1 MFAGETTPTGIT
13 PSNLPGACRVDEL
26 PSEQAAIEDARATIE
41 ETGAGDVELD
51 LIVYTSEPVTAQ
63 IAQLVQQQLAEIG
76 VTVRIEQL
84 DAATYNERVFSAQPG
99 DFDLSIGWF
108 AGYSDPSM
116 VTKWWNPEQAFFN
129 VGFTGVHED
138 LNALIAEG
146 ASETD
151 PDARAEVLTELCA
164 SADEYAEIVP
174 LVHRPSIIG
183 FDTAA
188 VSPTIQSNEG
198 YGNILRNIADYRI
211 AGE

>member
-1 MFAGETTPTGIT
+1 MAKGDRIWTNARLATLDPARSGLGIVDNGAIAVRDGRILFAGSAADLPSTELSGAGTIDCDGRWIT
-13 PSNLPGACRVDEL
+13 PGLIDPHTHLVFGGDRAHEFELRLTGASYE
-26 PSEQAAIEDARATIE
+26 EIARAGGGIVSTMKATRTASE
-41 ETGAGDVELD
+41 EEL
-51 LIVYTSEPVTAQ
+51 
-63 IAQLVQQQLAEIG
+63 LAAALP
-76 VTVRIEQL
+76 RL
-84 DAATYNERVFSAQPG
+84 D
-99 DFDLSIGWF
+99 
-108 AGYSDPSM
+108 
-116 VTKWWNPEQAFFN
+116 
-129 VGFTGVHED
+129 
-138 LNALIAEG
+138 ALIAEG

-164 SADEYAEIVP
+164 SADEYAEMVP